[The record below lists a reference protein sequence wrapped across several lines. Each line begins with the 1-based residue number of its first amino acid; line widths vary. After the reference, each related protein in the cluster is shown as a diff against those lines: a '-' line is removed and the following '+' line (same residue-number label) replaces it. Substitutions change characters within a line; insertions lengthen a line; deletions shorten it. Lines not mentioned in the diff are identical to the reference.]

1 MRMKIIKSFIDKH
14 TQKVYKVGEIVDF
27 TPQRLEEITD
37 KSYIEEVENDR
48 VEKAKS

>member
-1 MRMKIIKSFIDKH
+1 MRIRVLKSFIDKH

-37 KSYIEEVENDR
+37 KSYIEDVETDR
-48 VEKAKS
+48 DETAKC

>member
-1 MRMKIIKSFIDKH
+1 MKIIKSFIDKH

>member
-14 TQKVYKVGEIVDF
+14 TKKVYNVGEIVDF

>member
-1 MRMKIIKSFIDKH
+1 MRIRVLKSFIDKH

>member
-1 MRMKIIKSFIDKH
+1 MRIKIIKSFIDKH
-14 TQKVYKVGEIVDF
+14 TKKVYKVGEIVDF

-37 KSYIEEVENDR
+37 KSYIEEVEDDR

>member
-1 MRMKIIKSFIDKH
+1 MRIRVLKSFIDKH

-27 TPQRLEEITD
+27 TPKRLEEITD

-48 VEKAKS
+48 VEKAES